1 MLLYINQS
9 RSQIW
14 FSLKRTNNSAKFQ
27 DKTGA
32 SFNLDQNTKTPLLK
46 DSRVPL
52 RAPAVKRHLQFLVN
66 QTTVGGAQVL
76 QPFLLHHSSLFSH
89 IVLPSH
95 NFEFQFHP
103 TLAPQMAAFE
113 QKNFRPSPTLHR
125 PYPRKQMKIYLIY
138 YSK

>member
-1 MLLYINQS
+1 MLLHINQS

-14 FSLKRTNNSAKFQ
+14 VSLKRRNNSAKFQ
-27 DKTGA
+27 DKTTG
-32 SFNLDQNTKTPLLK
+32 SFNLDQNTKTPFLK

-76 QPFLLHHSSLFSH
+76 RPFLLHHSSLFSH

-95 NFEFQFHP
+95 NFEFQFQP

-113 QKNFRPSPTLHR
+113 QKNLDPDSWSIKGL
-125 PYPRKQMKIYLIY
+125 RKYR
-138 YSK
+138 